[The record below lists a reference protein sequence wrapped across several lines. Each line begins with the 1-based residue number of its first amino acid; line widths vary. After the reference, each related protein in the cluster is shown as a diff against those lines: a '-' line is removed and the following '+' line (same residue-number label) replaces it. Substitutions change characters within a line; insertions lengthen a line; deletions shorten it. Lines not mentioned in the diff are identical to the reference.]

1 MLWADEDFT
10 TTAPVDEAPPRWFK
24 FENALTPFAG
34 GFSSWLGLSA
44 KLAAFAYVLA
54 KATESGKGVFNM
66 AGLGDARPMLGANLL
81 KS

>member
-1 MLWADEDFT
+1 M
-10 TTAPVDEAPPRWFK
+10 
-24 FENALTPFAG
+24 
-34 GFSSWLGLSA
+34 SA